1 MEPDSAL
8 IGVAEI
14 AVAIAGFSGI
24 AAALRHGAA
33 HTWPR
38 ADRDRFVDLLT
49 HSGIALFASL
59 IPLVFGYRGG
69 LDPDL
74 WATSSFF
81 WASCGAIGIGMSMRR
96 SRGRGRALQAPANL
110 VVTGMFFGVLLL
122 QVYNVA
128 VLRAFWPYLA
138 GLIMNLSFAFM
149 QFMALAI
156 PGVEPE

>member
-8 IGVAEI
+8 IGVSEI

-69 LDPDL
+69 IDATL
-74 WATSSFF
+74 WAISSFT
-81 WASCGAIGIGMSMRR
+81 WATCCAIGIGLSMWRARR
-96 SRGRGRALQAPANL
+96 GGRTPKGPGPLL
-110 VVTGMFFGVLLL
+110 VPGLFLLVLLL
-122 QVYNVA
+122 QVYNV
-128 VLRAFWPYLA
+128 VVIREFWPYLA
-138 GLIMNLSFAFM
+138 GLVSNLAFAFA

-156 PGVEPE
+156 PRAEPE

>member
-8 IGVAEI
+8 IGVSEI

-69 LDPDL
+69 IDATL
-74 WATSSFF
+74 WAISSFT
-81 WASCGAIGIGMSMRR
+81 WATCGAIGIGLSMWRAQ
-96 SRGRGRALQAPANL
+96 RGGRAPSRQAL
-110 VVTGMFFGVLLL
+110 VVLGLFLLVLLL
-122 QVYNVA
+122 QVYNV
-128 VLRAFWPYLA
+128 VVIREFWPYLA
-138 GLIMNLSFAFM
+138 GLVSNLAFAFA

-156 PGVEPE
+156 PRAEPE